1 MSKTLG
7 EEVGGGGDRAAE
19 VGERG
24 HFLLE
29 VKLERIAAGGEDGD
43 GAGEGIGW
51 VRRGEGGE
59 RRRGRGG
66 GVRK

>member
-7 EEVGGGGDRAAE
+7 KEVGGGGDRASE
-19 VGERG
+19 VIERS

-29 VKLERIAAGGEDGD
+29 VKLEGIAAGGEDGD
-43 GAGEGIGW
+43 GAGEGVEW

-59 RRRGRGG
+59 RRRGRGRG
-66 GVRK
+66 